1 MPKALLCLP
10 FVLFGFLVV
19 VEAQSGS
26 SRQPTFKS
34 SASVVTIQASV
45 RTSGGRPLRGLTS
58 GDFEVL
64 DNGQPRSILSL
75 SDTQAS
81 LTLALLVDT
90 SGSMAGGVK
99 LGMVQHAFDSVLPH
113 LRQGRDEASV
123 FAFDSGLRQ
132 LRPFT
137 SDPASLRSALQE
149 IEPYG
154 TTSLY
159 DATAA
164 AARALA
170 DRTSTHKAIL
180 LFTDGTDTSSRL
192 DAAGVSALA
201 SSVGVPVYVVVAVP
215 PVDQRTMVETSE
227 SRTTSTGTD
236 LRHLADWT
244 GGLLVFA
251 TDQEEMTKSASRVM
265 DELRHQYVLAIEP
278 ATAREW
284 RRLEVRV
291 LKREAIVRARSG
303 YFGG

>member
-1 MPKALLCLP
+1 MHRSLLAFL
-10 FVLFGFLVV
+10 LSLGGFLGGG
-19 VEAQSGS
+19 EAQTGS
-26 SRQPTFKS
+26 SGQPTFKS
-34 SASVVTIQASV
+34 AATVVTIPASV
-45 RTSGGRPLRGLTS
+45 RTSQGRPLPGLRKE
-58 GDFEVL
+58 DFEVL
-64 DNGQPRSILSL
+64 DNGEPRPIIGLSE
-75 SDTQAS
+75 THAS

-99 LGMVQHAFDSVLPH
+99 LGMVRHAFDSVLPH
-113 LRQGRDEASV
+113 LRVGRDEASV
-123 FAFDSGLRQ
+123 FAFDSQLRQ

-137 SDPASLRSALQE
+137 SDPDTLRSALRE

-164 AARALA
+164 AARVLA
-170 DRTSTHKAIL
+170 DRTTSHKAII

-201 SSVGVPVYVVVAVP
+201 SSTGVPVYVVVAVP
-215 PVDQRTMVETSE
+215 PVDQRTMVEE
-227 SRTTSTGTD
+227 SKSGAGAKGAD

-251 TDQEEMTKSASRVM
+251 TDYEEMTRSASTVL
-265 DELRHQYVLAIEP
+265 DELRHQYVLAINP
-278 ATAREW
+278 ARAPEW

-291 LKREAIVRARSG
+291 RNKEAVVRARSG
-303 YFGG
+303 YYGG

>member
-1 MPKALLCLP
+1 MLKSLIAVS
-10 FVLFGFLVV
+10 VLIGGAVV
-19 VEAQSGS
+19 VNGQTDS
-26 SRQPTFKS
+26 SPQPKFKS
-34 SASVVTIQASV
+34 SAALVTIQASV
-45 RTSGGRPLRGLTS
+45 RTSQGRPVRGLTK

-81 LTLALLVDT
+81 LTLALLVDS

-113 LRQGRDEASV
+113 LRSGRDEASV
-123 FAFDSGLRQ
+123 FAFDSRLRQ
-132 LRPFT
+132 LGPFT
-137 SDPASLRSALQE
+137 SDPAALRIALHELQ
-149 IEPYG
+149 PYG

-170 DRTSTHKAIL
+170 ERTSTHKAIIV
-180 LFTDGTDTSSRL
+180 FTDGTDTSSRL

-201 SSVGVPVYVVVAVP
+201 SSIGVPVYVVVAVP
-215 PVDQRTMVETSE
+215 PVDQRTMMETTASHTN
-227 SRTTSTGTD
+227 SSGTD

-251 TDQEEMTKSASRVM
+251 TDYEEMTASASRVL

-278 ATAREW
+278 ATTREW

-291 LKREAIVRARSG
+291 RKSTAVVRARTG